1 MDYFDLNMRLTEE
14 DLDMKREAHAFAEEV
29 VRPIS
34 RQVDLLSAQE
44 AIAPGSPLWTFI
56 KKAYQLGYHTL
67 FLPEEYGGQG
77 LSPEQMNLVFEELAW
92 GGAGLASIIG
102 ATCVP
107 FVAACL
113 TADDE
118 LIEELV
124 IPYCE
129 CRDGSIIGCWAL
141 TEPNHGSDY
150 IASEG
155 FFHDPEI
162 RNDLQARRDGDE
174 WVLNGQKSAWVSA
187 GTIATHGLLFCQIDP
202 SLGMAGGGICI
213 CPFDLEGV
221 SKGKPLEKIGL
232 RDLNQGEIYFDN
244 VRIPARYMFC
254 EPDYYPEMLELIL
267 ASANATLGI
276 GSTGMARAAFEE
288 ALTYARERVQ
298 GGVPI
303 IEHRSVRQRLFSMF
317 TKVETCRCLSRA
329 VIELNFNVSPPIP
342 EYSLAAKTMCTELC
356 FQVANEAVQLLGG
369 YGLTRDGFVEKIFR
383 DTRSALIGDGNNEVL
398 QAYGGNI
405 IAGEYPRRAEDII

>member
-1 MDYFDLNMRLTEE
+1 MEYFDLNMRLSEE
-14 DLDMKREAHAFAEEV
+14 DLGMKREAHAFAEEV
-29 VRPIS
+29 VRPAS
-34 RQVDLLSAQE
+34 REVDLMSAE
-44 AIAPGSPLWTFI
+44 DAIAPGSPLWGFL
-56 KKAYQLGYHTL
+56 KKAYRLGYHTL

-92 GGAGLASIIG
+92 GGAGLASVIG
-102 ATCVP
+102 CTCVP

-113 TADDE
+113 TGDE
-118 LIEELV
+118 DLIQDLV
-124 IPYCE
+124 VPYCE
-129 CRDGSIIGCWAL
+129 CTDASIIGCWAL

-150 IASEG
+150 IASES
-155 FFHDPEI
+155 FFRDPEI
-162 RNDLQARRDGDE
+162 RNDLQARRDGDS

-187 GTIATHGLLFCQIDP
+187 GTIASHALLFCQVDP

-213 CPFDLEGV
+213 CPLEIEGV

-244 VRIPARYMFC
+244 TRIPESYMFC

-298 GGVPI
+298 GGAPL
-303 IEHRSVRQRLFSMF
+303 IEHRSVRQKLFEMF
-317 TKVETCRCLSRA
+317 SKVEACRALSRS
-329 VIELNFNVSPPIP
+329 VIELNFNMSPPIP
-342 EYSLAAKTMCTELC
+342 EYSLAAKTMCTQLC
-356 FQVANEAVQLLGG
+356 FEVAHDAVQMCGG
-369 YGLTRDGFVEKIFR
+369 YGLSKESFVEKVFR

-398 QAYGGNI
+398 QAYGGGI
-405 IAGEYPRRAEDII
+405 IAREYPRRAEEIL